1 MSTELHFPICLRNY
15 IPIPALPFSRLQ
27 RNIRK
32 PFGNKY
38 IQMPNSLGEKIR
50 NKRLEL
56 GLYQKDIAAI
66 MEVSEDTITYWEN
79 NRSKPLTKQYSKIV
93 KFLGIPSA

>member
-1 MSTELHFPICLRNY
+1 MSQFQYDRSNHLF
-15 IPIPALPFSRLQ
+15 IPALPFSRLH

-32 PFGNKY
+32 SFGNKY
-38 IQMPNSLGEKIR
+38 IQVPISLGEKIR

-79 NRSKPLTKQYSKIV
+79 NRSKPLTKQYSKII
-93 KFLGIPSA
+93 KFLGISSP